1 MSDVSSH
8 EADHASEVA
17 SQGEQGEQGEHGH
30 VPVDPNDA
38 VLRAKAPSP
47 RALLVATAAAVL
59 TVAVLL
65 AAAIASAQGA

>member
-17 SQGEQGEQGEHGH
+17 SHGEHGH

-65 AAAIASAQGA
+65 AAAVASAQGA